1 MDAEKVLKRLVR
13 VGTVTDID
21 NMTSG
26 WLYVLDTH
34 PHIPAYDPAQQKTE
48 LQDGHQHDLTI
59 KPWMPLVNDTVLT
72 LYLPVFNGDGFVLG
86 GIG

>member
-1 MDAEKVLKRLVR
+1 VQE
-13 VGTVTDID
+13 
-21 NMTSG
+21 
-26 WLYVLDTH
+26 
-34 PHIPAYDPAQQKTE
+34 
-48 LQDGHQHDLTI
+48 GHQHDLTI